1 MSLLITLS
9 LSRCHRRRRPRSA
22 AVRSSVHFVAAGNGE
37 DTGAQN
43 VGQQMGDPVR
53 IAAIRDRPSE
63 PFGDAE
69 PMIGLGEQH
78 DPAIG
83 TDPSAVKGGGDLL
96 AADGWKTER
105 QKVIVDHGGCG
116 ALRSRRRG
124 GFSNRIL
131 RPIKSL
137 RYFRHP
143 KSGPVMNTMGSY
155 V

>member
-1 MSLLITLS
+1 MAKIRARRISG
-9 LSRCHRRRRPRSA
+9 SRWVTRSGSRPSGIARARRSA
-22 AVRSSVHFVAAGNGE
+22 
-37 DTGAQN
+37 
-43 VGQQMGDPVR
+43 MPR
-53 IAAIRDRPSE
+53 I
-63 PFGDAE
+63 GW
-69 PMIGLGEQH
+69 GEQH

-143 KSGPVMNTMGSY
+143 KSGPVMNTMG
-155 V
+155 